1 MPLHKKSTTNSSIFR
16 ELTEKELNEIMK
28 SVGDQVRAQ
37 TIEQKER
44 MKSSLRKEIDLARN
58 RLISDEKKLLNPG

>member
-1 MPLHKKSTTNSSIFR
+1 MPLHKKTATDSSIFR

-28 SVGDQVRAQ
+28 SVGDQARAQ

-44 MKSSLRKEIDLARN
+44 MKSSLRKEIELART
-58 RLISDEKKLLNPG
+58 RLISDENKNY